1 VFNISCKTNISS
13 LTVCA
18 AFKFKKKKLNPKRK
32 RKINAV
38 TKAASLFCQSLIL
51 AVEATVLLYSHKK
64 TQP

>member
-1 VFNISCKTNISS
+1 
-13 LTVCA
+13 VCA